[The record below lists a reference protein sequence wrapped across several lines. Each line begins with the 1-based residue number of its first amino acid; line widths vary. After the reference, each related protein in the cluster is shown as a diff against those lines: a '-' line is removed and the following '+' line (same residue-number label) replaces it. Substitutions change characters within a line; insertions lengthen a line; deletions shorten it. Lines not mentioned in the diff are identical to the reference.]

1 MKLSGDEYGGSVMS
15 NIEHLKKLEELQLE
29 NKRLT
34 EKLFELS
41 ESVAKLRQ
49 ARAGAATRPFAQ
61 SDS

>member
-1 MKLSGDEYGGSVMS
+1 MS

-49 ARAGAATRPFAQ
+49 ARASAATRPFAQ
-61 SDS
+61 LDS